1 MIMVAGEPSDFEEV
15 KEVLVELSHYP
26 CSLIFVG
33 MTDSEFE

>member
-15 KEVLVELSHYP
+15 KEAIVELSHYP
-26 CSLIFVG
+26 CSLTFVG